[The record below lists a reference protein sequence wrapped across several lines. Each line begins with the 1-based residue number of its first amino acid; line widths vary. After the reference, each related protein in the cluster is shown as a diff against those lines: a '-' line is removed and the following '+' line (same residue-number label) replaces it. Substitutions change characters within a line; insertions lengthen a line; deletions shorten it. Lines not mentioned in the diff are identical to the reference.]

1 MWEIFFF
8 KQIYKCQGKRIINL
22 PFSLNLSI
30 ISRKYKSFKTIFY
43 RFCSMDSFF
52 SLSARTHIAI
62 LYLTEKFL
70 ATFFFRVLSLRKSEC
85 TQKFRCFLYHESS
98 RVFLSRRECFRRS
111 TIPIHLQYLSSKS
124 DGFKREKKREMM
136 SFEGIESK
144 EPRYF
149 SVKLFL

>member
-1 MWEIFFF
+1 MGDIFF

-43 RFCSMDSFF
+43 RFCSMDSLF
-52 SLSARTHIAI
+52 SLSARIHIAI

-70 ATFFFRVLSLRKSEC
+70 AVFFFRVLSLQKSES

-98 RVFLSRRECFRRS
+98 HIFLSRRECFRRF
-111 TIPIHLQYLSSKS
+111 PH
-124 DGFKREKKREMM
+124 
-136 SFEGIESK
+136 SFAVLVLK
-144 EPRYF
+144 
-149 SVKLFL
+149 V

>member
-70 ATFFFRVLSLRKSEC
+70 ATFFFRILSLRKSEC
-85 TQKFRCFLYHESS
+85 IQKFRCFLYHESS
-98 RVFLSRRECFRRS
+98 RVFLSRRECF
-111 TIPIHLQYLSSKS
+111 HLTGDKDNTFLLFAVLIIDKS
-124 DGFKREKKREMM
+124 RKYKRKICMKGRNYNAC
-136 SFEGIESK
+136 
-144 EPRYF
+144 PC
-149 SVKLFL
+149 L

>member
-1 MWEIFFF
+1 MGDIFF

-30 ISRKYKSFKTIFY
+30 ISRKYKSFTTIFY

-85 TQKFRCFLYHESS
+85 TQKFRCF
-98 RVFLSRRECFRRS
+98 S
-111 TIPIHLQYLSSKS
+111 TMKAVASFYLAGNAS
-124 DGFKREKKREMM
+124 DVPPFPFICSTCPQSLTALKGKRNER
-136 SFEGIESK
+136 
-144 EPRYF
+144 
-149 SVKLFL
+149 